1 MIFSVN
7 NKNLKNETPVIKII
21 IGIFTAAFMW
31 GSGNVLSRSLLIEG
45 VNEIFLITTRVS
57 IIGSLLFIHY
67 LIFNKDKFNKKLLK
81 EASTTALASI
91 FFVGWFFIFS
101 LQYISSGLVT
111 LLISS
116 APVFTILWLKILLKD
131 EKISRQKYISIFIGL
146 LGVSYLFISKETG
159 LDNQGNI
166 FLGGSLAFMGVQ
178 CIALAT
184 VLNRKYAPQYK
195 VSSWLTYQYP
205 IVIFLS
211 LAVFFTTG
219 TEVQTLNS
227 SQILRVGILVFFNL
241 GAFTSFTWLIQ
252 RVSALQV
259 ASVDY
264 LVPVVGVT
272 AGVIFLDETF
282 NSNLIVAGIFIF
294 ISLIMNTR
302 EEFYS

>member
-1 MIFSVN
+1 MISWVVN
-7 NKNLKNETPVIKII
+7 NKSKNKTSAIKII
-21 IGIFTAAFMW
+21 GGIFTAAFMW
-31 GSGNVLSRSLLIEG
+31 GSGNVISRSLLIEG
-45 VNEIFLITTRVS
+45 IDEIFLITTRVS
-57 IIGSLLFIHY
+57 LIGSLLFIY
-67 LIFNKDKFNKKLLK
+67 YSIFNKDKFDKKLLK
-81 EASTTALASI
+81 EASITALASI

-116 APVFTILWLKILLKD
+116 APIFTILWLKILLKD

-159 LDNQGNI
+159 LENQGNI

-211 LAVFFTTG
+211 LIAFFTTG
-219 TEVQTLNS
+219 TEVQMLNS
-227 SQILRVGILVFFNL
+227 SQTLRVGVLVIFNL
-241 GAFTSFTWLIQ
+241 GAFASFTWLIQ

-272 AGVIFLDETF
+272 AGVLFLDETF
-282 NSNLIVAGIFIF
+282 NSNVLVAGVFIF
-294 ISLIMNTR
+294 ISLIMNTK
-302 EEFYS
+302 EEFST

>member
-1 MIFSVN
+1 VEN
-7 NKNLKNETPVIKII
+7 NKSKNDTSIFKII
-21 IGIFTAAFMW
+21 GGIFTAAFMW

-45 VNEIFLITTRVS
+45 VGEIFLITTRVS
-57 IIGSLLFIHY
+57 IIGTLLLIHY
-67 LIFNKDKFNKKLLK
+67 SIFNKDKFNKKLLK

-131 EKISRQKYISIFIGL
+131 EKISKQKYISIFIGL

-159 LDNQGNI
+159 LENQGNI
-166 FLGGSLAFMGVQ
+166 LLGGSLAFMGVQ

-184 VLNRKYAPQYK
+184 VLNRKYAPKYK

-211 LAVFFTTG
+211 LIVFITTG
-219 TEVQTLNS
+219 TEVETLNS
-227 SQILRVGILVFFNL
+227 SQIFRVGVLAFFNL

-272 AGVIFLDETF
+272 AGVLFLDETF
-282 NSNLIVAGIFIF
+282 NSNILVAGIFIF
-294 ISLIMNTR
+294 ISLIMNTK
-302 EEFYS
+302 EEFST

>member
-1 MIFSVN
+1 MEN
-7 NKNLKNETPVIKII
+7 NKSKNNTSIFKII
-21 IGIFTAAFMW
+21 GGIFTAAFMW

-45 VNEIFLITTRVS
+45 VGEIFLITTRVS
-57 IIGSLLFIHY
+57 IIGTLLLIHY
-67 LIFNKDKFNKKLLK
+67 SIFNKDKFNKKLLK

-159 LDNQGNI
+159 LENQGNI
-166 FLGGSLAFMGVQ
+166 LLGGSLAFMGVQ

-184 VLNRKYAPQYK
+184 VLNRKYAPKYK

-211 LAVFFTTG
+211 LIVFITTG
-219 TEVQTLNS
+219 TEVETLNS
-227 SQILRVGILVFFNL
+227 SQIFRVGVLAFFNL

-259 ASVDY
+259 ASVD
-264 LVPVVGVT
+264 
-272 AGVIFLDETF
+272 
-282 NSNLIVAGIFIF
+282 
-294 ISLIMNTR
+294 
-302 EEFYS
+302 